1 MTFLTGEV
9 EVGLGRGTTGWREE
23 KPTEGCGL
31 KIKLGVCYRFIDVNG
46 VCSRNSH
53 VLS

>member
-1 MTFLTGEV
+1 MGEAQR
-9 EVGLGRGTTGWREE
+9 VGGEE

-46 VCSRNSH
+46 MCSQNSH
-53 VLS
+53 ALS